1 MQLNLNIRNFGKLKD
16 AEIRIG
22 SFTVLAGP
30 NNTGKSYVSKL
41 LYSLFNAMNANH
53 AHVALSVM
61 VRPILSELKNLSRQ
75 IETLPDEVQSSGISA
90 DIQEMQNRI
99 QAMKRIVAACS
110 DDNSEYGDEFE
121 ALDNLY
127 PGLVENAEE
136 IKNLHQK
143 IGQKADAIN
152 QKINKISEKEI
163 KPGGGFGT
171 PRIPNTS
178 LANMLST
185 QEGYLDCSKLGQ
197 NVGRLGGQ
205 ISQATPGDFIHIGM
219 GSKIHQNLIE
229 NFQTPKLS
237 LLIRNQDKE
246 TAIEIEGI
254 GQFMLV
260 DDGDMGFSIQGMSFF
275 IEPAGLQL
283 LQKYSRVIYLESPVY
298 WKIKGALLKA
308 PGISRFS
315 GRSNRKI
322 LTGVPGY
329 FYDLLDALG
338 ETYSGDVAFPDLLDK
353 LTGKEILSGRISI
366 SDVGDLVFQENNHSF
381 PLPLTAMGVT
391 NLGILALL
399 IERKV
404 IDKNS
409 FVFIDEPEAH
419 LHPAWQIAITEIL
432 FELSRQGVNIVIA
445 THSADILKWLEVH
458 IKKHPED
465 EKLVALNRFP
475 ANGDDGN
482 EDFSIKMAKIKEE
495 LTKPFADL
503 YMAGL

>member
-1 MQLNLNIRNFGKLKD
+1 MQLNLNIKNFGKLED
-16 AEIRIG
+16 AQIRIG

-53 AHVALSVM
+53 ADVALDEM
-61 VRPILSELKNLSRQ
+61 VRPILSELRVLSRQ
-75 IETLPDEVQSSGISA
+75 IEALPDEVQPSDIST
-90 DIQEMQNRI
+90 DIQEVRNRI
-99 QAMKRIVAACS
+99 KATREIAAACS
-110 DDNSEYGDEFE
+110 DDNGEYEDEFE

-127 PGLVENAEE
+127 PSLAENVGE
-136 IKNLHQK
+136 IKNLHDIIKQK
-143 IGQKADAIN
+143 VGAITRE
-152 QKINKISEKEI
+152 IEKLPEKKTESDSI
-163 KPGGGFGT
+163 FSGT
-171 PRIPNTS
+171 WGRLKRG
-178 LANMLST
+178 LARM
-185 QEGYLDCSKLGQ
+185 EAARGDYLDCSRLEQRVSKLCE
-197 NVGRLGGQ
+197 R
-205 ISQATPGDFIHIGM
+205 ISQTTPEEFILTGM
-219 GSKIHQNLIE
+219 ESKTRQNLIE
-229 NFQTPKLS
+229 NFQAPNIS
-237 LLIRNQDKE
+237 LLRKNQDKE

-254 GQFMLV
+254 GQFTFLN
-260 DDGDMGFSIQGMSFF
+260 GDIGFF

-283 LQKYSRVIYLESPVY
+283 LQEYSRVIYLESPVY
-298 WKIKGALLKA
+298 WKIKGALLMA
-308 PGISRFS
+308 PGIYRFPSRS
-315 GRSNRKI
+315 GRMR

-329 FYDLLDALG
+329 FYDLHGALG
-338 ETYSGDVAFPDLLDK
+338 ETYSGDVAFPDLLEK
-353 LTGKEILSGRISI
+353 LTGKEILGGRISI

-381 PLPLTAMGVT
+381 PLPLTAMGVI

-419 LHPAWQIAITEIL
+419 LHPAWQTVMAETL

-465 EKLVALNRFP
+465 EKLVALNQFP
-475 ANGDDGN
+475 ANGHDEEG
-482 EDFSIKMAKIKEE
+482 DFSLKMAKIKGE

>member
-1 MQLNLNIRNFGKLKD
+1 MQLNLNIKNFGKLED

-53 AHVALSVM
+53 ADVALDEM
-61 VRPILSELKNLSRQ
+61 VRPILSELRVLSQR
-75 IETLPDEVQSSGISA
+75 IESPLNEVQSPDINA
-90 DIQEMQNRI
+90 DIQEMRNRI
-99 QAMKRIVAACS
+99 KAMKRIAAACS
-110 DDNSEYGDEFE
+110 DDNSEYEDEFE

-136 IKNLHQK
+136 IKNLHNK
-143 IGQKADAIN
+143 IEQKADAIN
-152 QKINKISEKEI
+152 QKIKKISEKEI

-171 PRIPNTS
+171 SRIPTTS
-178 LANMLST
+178 LASMLSP
-185 QEGYLDCSKLGQ
+185 QESYLDCSRLEQ
-197 NVGRLGGQ
+197 NVGRLCER
-205 ISQATPGDFIHIGM
+205 IRRAPPGDFIQLGM

-229 NFQTPKLS
+229 NFQTPNLS
-237 LLIRNQDKE
+237 LLIKNQDKE
-246 TAIEIEGI
+246 TAIIKIEGV
-254 GQFMLV
+254 GQFMFV
-260 DDGDMGFSIQGMSFF
+260 DDGGMGFS

-283 LQKYSRVIYLESPVY
+283 LQEYSRVIYLESPVY

-315 GRSNRKI
+315 GRSNRKT

-353 LTGKEILSGRISI
+353 LTGKEILGGRISI
-366 SDVGDLVFQENNHSF
+366 SDVGDLIFQENNHSF

-465 EKLVALNRFP
+465 EKLVTLNQFP
-475 ANGDDGN
+475 ANDYDDE
-482 EDFSIKMAKIKEE
+482 EDFSLKIAKIKEE

>member
-1 MQLNLNIRNFGKLKD
+1 MQLNLNIKNFGKLKD

-53 AHVALSVM
+53 AHVALGEM
-61 VRPILSELKNLSRQ
+61 ARPISSALENLSRQ
-75 IETLPDEVQSSGISA
+75 IEALPDEIQSSDIST
-90 DIQEMQNRI
+90 DIQEMRNRI
-99 QAMKRIVAACS
+99 KAMREIAAACS
-110 DDNSEYGDEFE
+110 DDNGEYEDEFE

-127 PGLVENAEE
+127 PSLSENVGE
-136 IKNLHQK
+136 IKNLHNIIEQK
-143 IGQKADAIN
+143 VGAITREIEKLPEKKAESDSIF
-152 QKINKISEKEI
+152 SDTL
-163 KPGGGFGT
+163 G
-171 PRIPNTS
+171 RLRRS
-178 LANMLST
+178 LARM
-185 QEGYLDCSKLGQ
+185 EAARGDYLDCS
-197 NVGRLGGQ
+197 RLEQ
-205 ISQATPGDFIHIGM
+205 RVNNLCERINQKTPEEFILTGM
-219 GSKIHQNLIE
+219 ESKTRQNLIE
-229 NFQTPKLS
+229 NFQTPNLS
-237 LLIRNQDKE
+237 SLRKDQGKE

-254 GQFMLV
+254 GQFIFMN
-260 DDGDMGFSIQGMSFF
+260 GDIGFD

-298 WKIKGALLKA
+298 WKIKNALLKV
-308 PGISRFS
+308 PRIYRFPSRS
-315 GRSNRKI
+315 GRVR

-329 FYDLLDALG
+329 FYDLLLALG

-353 LTGKEILSGRISI
+353 LTGKEILGGHISI
-366 SDVGDLVFQENNHSF
+366 SDIGELAFQENDNIF
-381 PLPLTAMGVT
+381 PLPLTAMGVV

-404 IDKNS
+404 IDENS

-419 LHPAWQIAITEIL
+419 LHPAWQTVMAETL

-465 EKLVALNRFP
+465 ENLVTLNQFP
-475 ANGDDGN
+475 ANGYYN
-482 EDFSIKMAKIKEE
+482 EEDFSLKMAKIKEE